1 MPEGAPGD
9 QFLYLTTTGRKTG
22 RPREIE
28 IWFVASGG
36 RFYVLAEHFHAAQWV
51 KNLMRNP
58 RVRVRVGGRTFGASA
73 RPLDPARDADA
84 WQTAQRLAREKYGWG
99 DGLPVELILD
109 EASSGGGP

>member
-1 MPEGAPGD
+1 VPEGAPGD
-9 QFLYLTTTGRKTG
+9 QYLYLTTTGRKTG

-51 KNLMRNP
+51 KNLVRNP
-58 RVRVRVGGRTFGASA
+58 RVRVRVGDRPFDA
-73 RPLDPARDADA
+73 RARALDPARDSET

-99 DGLPVELILD
+99 DGLPVELMPD
-109 EASSGGGP
+109 EAT